1 MVRRWPWNV
10 LYITFS
16 SWDLIFC
23 PVHLQTGGTTIKM
36 KMADHLVTFS
46 RPCWRLP
53 KRGCSVK
60 FTGKVHLGVS
70 VAKPLTILCG
80 RRWKKLCQLESGM
93 REGDNNTQFENRRG
107 VVRLRGG
114 GGARKGGKKE
124 HRRRELFLRYI
135 GIYRIYSRISIVT
148 DFTCLVTI
156 LQLYK
161 LLYKAIRYSPLRAQ
175 GNDRK
180 WGKMLTCL

>member
-1 MVRRWPWNV
+1 MTLKCLVYYLQFLRLDILSCTHADRWHDNKNEVQSTYPNRS
-10 LYITFS
+10 T
-16 SWDLIFC
+16 
-23 PVHLQTGGTTIKM
+23 
-36 KMADHLVTFS
+36 MADHLVTFS

-148 DFTCLVTI
+148 DLTCLVTI
-156 LQLYK
+156 LQLYI

-180 WGKMLTCL
+180 

>member
-1 MVRRWPWNV
+1 
-10 LYITFS
+10 
-16 SWDLIFC
+16 
-23 PVHLQTGGTTIKM
+23 
-36 KMADHLVTFS
+36 
-46 RPCWRLP
+46 
-53 KRGCSVK
+53 
-60 FTGKVHLGVS
+60 
-70 VAKPLTILCG
+70 
-80 RRWKKLCQLESGM
+80 M

-180 WGKMLTCL
+180 